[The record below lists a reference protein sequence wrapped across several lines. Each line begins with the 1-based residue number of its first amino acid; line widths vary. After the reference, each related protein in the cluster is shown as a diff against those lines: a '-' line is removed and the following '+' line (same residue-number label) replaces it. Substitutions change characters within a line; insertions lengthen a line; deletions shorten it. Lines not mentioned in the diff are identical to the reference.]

1 MLHPSAR
8 PEGPLRVVV
17 VDADE
22 RVRASLCGLICISG
36 RIEIVGDA
44 GQVGPALD
52 LVSAIAPDVV
62 IVDPRLPDLDSGLA
76 FIARL
81 RARWPDVRILAMSKS
96 DAVEAAALASG
107 ADGVVHKTYRPSEL
121 VAAIEAADGP
131 AAGRS
136 A

>member
-44 GQVGPALD
+44 GQVGPAFD
-52 LVSAIAPDVV
+52 IVTATAPDLV
-62 IVDPRLPDLDSGLA
+62 IVDPRLPDLEGGLA
-76 FIARL
+76 FIVRL
-81 RARWPDVRILAMSKS
+81 RARWPEVRILAMSWS
-96 DAVEAAALASG
+96 DAVEAAVLAGG
-107 ADGVVHKTYRPSEL
+107 ADGFVHKTYRPTAM
-121 VAAIEAADGP
+121 VAAIEAADRR
-131 AAGRS
+131 AVERS